1 MSGQYYLSCIVG
13 TRDLLSFKHLFL
25 LEGVRGYLNRQ
36 VLRGSQSQAG
46 VCQLW
51 ADMLVYK
58 GITKIKNWQTKKV
71 AKQKSSKKTSGAR
84 SQAIVRKTQP
94 LAKHRHFI
102 VILMVFLVLA
112 IVIVNAMRTQA
123 APTAPDFKVTVIQQG
138 TLLKASVEPGQHVVA
153 WRALR
158 QSHDR
163 CSKDSFALSPE
174 EKKLAEFQL
183 SHVDHDQYYCFQAQD
198 GNGDYTYRSSSKI
211 DLSGL
216 TLEIAITTRQ
226 LDGVLWA
233 EAASG
238 LDNLAWRAL
247 KSEVQDCDASVFE
260 AAAANSIAEGNLVV
274 LKSEDS
280 GGRYC
285 IEATPSFGG
294 LASYHRSQEIVDFE
308 ILVFESDQALAI
320 AYARLYDDVLIV
332 RATRKAHWQ
341 AVFLEPDALCSATA
355 FADSANLTPRLGL
368 VDYRLIKDVGSAGRY
383 CFQAYDHRQ
392 RAFLSSPLIPASV
405 AE

>member
-1 MSGQYYLSCIVG
+1 
-13 TRDLLSFKHLFL
+13 
-25 LEGVRGYLNRQ
+25 
-36 VLRGSQSQAG
+36 
-46 VCQLW
+46 
-51 ADMLVYK
+51 MLVYK
-58 GITKIKNWQTKKV
+58 RITKIKNWQTKTV

-84 SQAIVRKTQP
+84 SQSVVQKTQP

-102 VILMVFLVLA
+102 VILMVFLVLS
-112 IVIVNAMRTQA
+112 IIIVNAMRTQA
-123 APTAPDFKVTVIQQG
+123 SPVASDFKVTVVQQE
-138 TLLKASVEPGQHVVA
+138 TLLKASVEQGQDAVA
-153 WRALR
+153 WRAVR

-163 CSKDSFALSPE
+163 CSKDSFTLLLE
-174 EKKLAEFQL
+174 EKELAEFQL
-183 SHVDHDQYYCFQAQD
+183 SHVDHNQYYCFQAQD
-198 GNGDYTYRSSSKI
+198 GNGDYTYQSSSNI

-226 LDGVLWA
+226 LDGILWA

-238 LDNLAWRAL
+238 LDNLAWRAF
-247 KSEVQDCDASVFE
+247 KSEAQDCDASVFE
-260 AAAANSIAEGNLVV
+260 TAAENSISEGNLVV

-294 LASYHRSQEIVDFE
+294 LASYHHSQEIVDFE

-341 AVFLEPDALCSATA
+341 ATFLEPDALCSATA
-355 FADSANLTPRLGL
+355 FATGDNLMPQLGL
-368 VDYRLIKDVGSAGRY
+368 VDYRLIKDVESAGRY
-383 CFQAYDHRQ
+383 CFQAYDYRQ